1 MNTNLCLAITLSLLL
16 LALTG
21 CSDNDLIGADSP
33 HTGAD
38 SPHTGADSPHTGA
51 ESLNLLPASLK
62 TIPDVSGTWTWTESQ
77 QLVVSAEIGFL
88 WGLDEYPGD
97 PIHLDCTSG
106 GELELE
112 QVGATITGVGSQES
126 SCHTPDGVPTPTV
139 PFPQGDEA
147 LGIEGHIAGRAVHFE
162 ALVGDGFYCPY
173 RGSLRVSGG
182 VATKIRASGRCEIP
196 IEVRPLNDA
205 GISFEAVR

>member
-1 MNTNLCLAITLSLLL
+1 MNANPFLAITLSLLL

-21 CSDNDLIGADSP
+21 CSGDDL
-33 HTGAD
+33 TGAK
-38 SPHTGADSPHTGA
+38 SLHKGA
-51 ESLNLLPASLK
+51 ESLNLSTASLK

-77 QLVVSAEIGFL
+77 QLVVSAEIGIL
-88 WGLDEYPGD
+88 WGLDDYPDD

-112 QVGATITGVGSQES
+112 QDGATITGMGSQES

-139 PFPQGDEA
+139 PFPQGDAA
-147 LGIEGHIAGRAVHFE
+147 LGLEGHITGRAVHFE

-173 RGSLRVSGG
+173 NGSLRVSGS
-182 VATKIRASGRCEIP
+182 VATKIRASGRCETP
-196 IEVRPLNDA
+196 IEVRPLNGS

>member
-1 MNTNLCLAITLSLLL
+1 MNANPFLAITLSLLL

-21 CSDNDLIGADSP
+21 CSGDDL
-33 HTGAD
+33 TGD
-38 SPHTGADSPHTGA
+38 KSLPTGA
-51 ESLNLLPASLK
+51 ESLNLSPAGLK

-77 QLVVSAEIGFL
+77 QLVVSAELGIL
-88 WGLDEYPGD
+88 WGLLDYPDD
-97 PIHLDCTSG
+97 PIRLDCTSG

-112 QVGATITGVGSQES
+112 QDGATITGVGSQES
-126 SCHTPDGVPTPTV
+126 SCYTPDGAPTPTV

-147 LGIEGHIAGRAVHFE
+147 LGIEGHITGRAVHFE

-173 RGSLRVSGG
+173 NGSLRVSGG
-182 VATKIRASGRCEIP
+182 VATKIRASGRCETP
-196 IEVRPLNDA
+196 IEVRPLNGS